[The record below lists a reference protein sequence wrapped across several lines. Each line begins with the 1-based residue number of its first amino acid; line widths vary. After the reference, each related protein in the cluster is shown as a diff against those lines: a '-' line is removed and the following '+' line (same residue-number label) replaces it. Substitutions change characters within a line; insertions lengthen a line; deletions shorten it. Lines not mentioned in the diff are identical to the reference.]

1 MDPAEVNDIYLETMR
16 QMDID
21 FHNEMELIN
30 KIKFQNKNLLPGE
43 ILNLI
48 LIEIEKDRTSFFD
61 KYRFVEFSFFQNI
74 DMRKDFYNTYYRYHK
89 LLLNSI
95 W

>member
-1 MDPAEVNDIYLETMR
+1 MTSQKINDIYLETMR
-16 QMDID
+16 QIDID
-21 FHNEMELIN
+21 LHNETELIN
-30 KIKFQNKNLLPGE
+30 KIKAQNKNLLPGE

-61 KYRFVEFSFFQNI
+61 KYRFVEFSFFQNN
-74 DMRKDFYNTYYRYHK
+74 DMRKDFYSTYYKYHK
-89 LLLNSI
+89 LLFNSI